1 MDTEDLI
8 MQKWKQVKYIINM
21 YAGLLSRVNGT
32 YNFKGF
38 PSQLLKI
45 SENISI
51 IMVNKQQ
58 L

>member
-45 SENISI
+45 SENIK
-51 IMVNKQQ
+51 V
-58 L
+58 